1 MKSFFPDIN
10 VWIAI
15 AYRGHQHH
23 PPAIAWFDGLGEE
36 TCCFCRQTQLGFLRL
51 LTNPSVLREEVRN
64 LAEAWETYD
73 QFLSDEYVFFL
84 PEPAQ
89 DELES
94 ALRKL
99 TLSRT
104 PNSQQ
109 WPDAYLAAFA
119 QVADLTLVT
128 LDRSLSR
135 MIPGNALLLG

>member
-1 MKSFFPDIN
+1 MRSFFPDIN

-23 PPAIAWFDGLGEE
+23 PAAIAWFEGLGEE

-64 LAEAWETYD
+64 PAEAWETYD
-73 QFLSDEYVFFL
+73 QLLNDEYVFFL
-84 PEPAQ
+84 PEPAHE
-89 DELES
+89 ELES
-94 ALRKL
+94 ALRQL
-99 TLSRT
+99 TSNRN
-104 PNSQQ
+104 PNSRQ

-128 LDRSLSR
+128 FDRSLSR